1 LEKLSGLTWKSL
13 VVGIVVTVIAIY
25 IAMLVNPWTSTITYA
40 GDTVQSGGYFGTTN
54 GAYISFFV
62 LVTLVSIFSAKMKIT
77 SQEYSVILAMLMAGL
92 LPTGAFSLPLALGT
106 FANLYQQPAV
116 SAAHLMLQPDKT
128 GIPLTP
134 PFEDAIFEP
143 FLTGGGS
150 VPWSAWI
157 GPILSWSSIF
167 ICYLLLLLFL
177 TLLMRKPIIETG
189 RLTFP
194 FARIP
199 LTLIGMSEPERALP
213 SILTGKS
220 KWLWT
225 GVLIGVIGA
234 CRIWAAVFL
243 HTEPLGNLITT
254 NLLDWNINLP
264 PGGVGASIANALG
277 LSYIDYTANYAP
289 GVLALN
295 MLLPLEALFSIVV
308 IFFILRNVIGHLAA
322 ALGIISSYTHYVYLE
337 QGSLMPQFKFHA
349 MIPGAFIGLGVWA
362 ILLTRK
368 HIISTLKS
376 LFKGDT
382 QDVANSPRV
391 IWGGIILF
399 SIVLVGLMYLAGMP
413 VWLAI
418 VLVIYI
424 LIMQI
429 GFIVIRGQIGS
440 NAHIYQLSAP
450 TPVIFYDMG
459 GFLASGTYE
468 STACASTMLFS
479 SILGGYTAENMAPA
493 AMYMESFK
501 VGFEAKT
508 KPKDITFGIILATV
522 IGVVLSC
529 ILYLAHVYSLGLV
542 ARSGSGNA
550 YASQIASVRI
560 GWALEGMEPDW
571 IMGGPISEWW
581 PWMVFGFVLT
591 IVLSAIRTV
600 WLGFPILPSVLPVA
614 LNLSG
619 WQMCSFTPVMALIL
633 KFIIMRIGGIKLFS
647 KTVPLWVGM
656 AIGYWLGV
664 AIPIAY
670 NNLLAI
676 LGVIP
681 SAASFW

>member
-1 LEKLSGLTWKSL
+1 LEKFLGLTWKSL
-13 VVGIVVTVIAIY
+13 VVGIVVTVAAIY

-54 GAYISFFV
+54 GAYVSFFV
-62 LVTLVSIFSAKMKIT
+62 LVTLVSILSAKMKIT

-92 LPTGAFSLPLALGT
+92 LPTGAFSLPIALGI

-116 SAAHLMLQPDKT
+116 SAAHLMLQPDNT
-128 GIPLTP
+128 GIPITP
-134 PFEDAIFEP
+134 PFEEAIFEP
-143 FLTGGGS
+143 FLTGGL
-150 VPWSAWI
+150 VPWSAWV

-177 TLLMRKPIIETG
+177 TLLMRNPIIETE

-199 LTLIGMSEPERALP
+199 LTLIEMSEPKRALP

-234 CRIWAAVFL
+234 YRIWAAVFF
-243 HTEPLGNLITT
+243 HTEPLGNLVTT

-264 PGGVGASIANALG
+264 PGGVGSSIANALG

-308 IFFILRNVIGHLAA
+308 IFFILHNVIGHLAV
-322 ALGIISSYTHYVYLE
+322 ALGIISSYTHYVYLDS
-337 QGSLMPQFKFHA
+337 GALMPQFKFHA

-362 ILLTRK
+362 ILLARK

-391 IWGGIILF
+391 IWGGIILL
-399 SIVLVGLMYLAGMP
+399 SIVLVGLMSLVGMP
-413 VWLAI
+413 ARLAI

-424 LIMQI
+424 LITQI
-429 GFIVIRGQIGS
+429 GFMVIRGQIGS

-501 VGFEAKT
+501 VGFEEKVN
-508 KPKDITFGIILATV
+508 PKGITFGIILATV

-529 ILYLAHVYSLGLV
+529 ILYLANVYSLGL
-542 ARSGSGNA
+542 ATRSGAGNA
-550 YASQIASVRI
+550 YASQVANARI

-571 IMGGPISEWW
+571 TMGGPISEWW
-581 PWMVFGFVLT
+581 TWTVFGFVLT
-591 IVLSAIRTV
+591 IVLSAIRMV

-614 LNLSG
+614 LSLTG
-619 WQMCSFTPVMALIL
+619 WQMCSFTPVIALIL
-633 KFIIMRIGGIKLFS
+633 KFIITRIGGVKLFE

-676 LGVIP
+676 LGLIP